1 MIINYCKFGWR
12 PIMFMVISASSM
24 SYAQTITEYTYNADK
39 VYSVRTGLG
48 LVTQIEISPLEDIK
62 DYSTGLS
69 SGWDLA
75 RRGNVFYIRPKGEKV
90 DTNMTI
96 RTSVHNYLFDL
107 KVVSRNWTSLAAA
120 KQQGVQY
127 KIKFNYPL
135 GTSFSA
141 QSIKNSDSGMNT
153 ALNGHISYFTDY
165 DYAASREADWL
176 VPAKVY
182 DDGNFTYIYLKNNKF
197 MTTGNFPAVM
207 ARKTRNGE
215 EIIVNMNVQEN
226 IIIVNGT
233 YPFLVLRHDN
243 DVVGI
248 RRNYK

>member
-1 MIINYCKFGWR
+1 MKINYHRLQLWS
-12 PIMFMVISASSM
+12 VIGMAVFSSGTLN
-24 SYAQTITEYTYNADK
+24 AQTITEYTYGADK
-39 VYSVRTGLG
+39 VYPVRTGLG

-107 KVVSRNWTSLAAA
+107 KVVSKNWKSLTAA

-127 KIKFNYPL
+127 KIKFNYPQ

-141 QSIKNSDSGMNT
+141 QSVRNSDSGMST
-153 ALNGHISYFTDY
+153 VLNGHVGYFTNY
-165 DYAASREADWL
+165 DYAADRRSNWL
-176 VPAKVY
+176 VPIKVY
-182 DDGNFTYIYLKNNKF
+182 DDGNFTYIHLKNNRF
-197 MTTGNFPAVM
+197 MTTGNFPTVT
-207 ARKTRNGE
+207 ARKTRDGE
-215 EIIVNMNVQEN
+215 ELILNTNVQGN

-248 RRNYK
+248 RRNYQ